1 LRSLWPDVACRAAGD
16 PARTGGW
23 WARPAG
29 NATGP
34 ASCPGRWVCCGGQW
48 AMGDRPCRLGPAG
61 CRRRYSAHT
70 PSAASVPLPR
80 ATSPGMIQRLARWAA
95 AGVADCVGGPVTAG
109 ADTAGAVTV
118 GPVAGGG
125 TGAGVVVGDAGAR
138 TTRVA
143 ETPRLPPQRPV
154 MV

>member
-1 LRSLWPDVACRAAGD
+1 MRGVKL
-16 PARTGGW
+16 
-23 WARPAG
+23 
-29 NATGP
+29 
-34 ASCPGRWVCCGGQW
+34 
-48 AMGDRPCRLGPAG
+48 
-61 CRRRYSAHT
+61 
-70 PSAASVPLPR
+70 
-80 ATSPGMIQRLARWAA
+80 
-95 AGVADCVGGPVTAG
+95 AGVVQINTSEILNWVSEYVLLGGPVIAG

-143 ETPRLPPQRPV
+143 ETPRLPPPQRPV